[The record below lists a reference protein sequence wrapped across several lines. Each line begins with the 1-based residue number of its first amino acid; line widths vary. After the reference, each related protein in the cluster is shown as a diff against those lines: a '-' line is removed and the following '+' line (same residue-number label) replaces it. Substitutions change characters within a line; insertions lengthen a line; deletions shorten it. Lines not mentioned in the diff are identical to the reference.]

1 VFSFISE
8 LDEDYANVEP
18 SPPVFQMSAGALPA
32 SHSFLFE
39 PPSVRCKNLNPM
51 FAFTATVGK
60 KPSHASQFVDG
71 AEDVAD
77 LLVKMAAGSVDVSYE
92 RGSNLRQFS

>member
-1 VFSFISE
+1 
-8 LDEDYANVEP
+8 
-18 SPPVFQMSAGALPA
+18 
-32 SHSFLFE
+32 
-39 PPSVRCKNLNPM
+39 M